1 MKALIVYLYQFDREF
16 SQKWPHDSGQ
26 NGYRVHT
33 YLLFRMTLKQ
43 LF

>member
-1 MKALIVYLYQFDREF
+1 MKALIIYLYEFDREF
-16 SQKWPHDSGQ
+16 SMKCLHDLEQ